1 MIVEL
6 SENEP
11 AFLHVRVIECLLG
24 EWIVFF
30 LFITI
35 FNVNALVTIIIAVV
49 FLFVLVA
56 MLHVD
61 IRISH
66 ICVFLV
72 FVIDCVRS
80 ILVAILGSVLLIV
93 RHSDTNVIFA

>member
-30 LFITI
+30 LFTI
-35 FNVNALVTIIIAVV
+35 FNVNPLVTILIAVV

-72 FVIDCVRS
+72 FVMDCVRS
-80 ILVAILGSVLLIV
+80 ILIAIINSVLLNV
-93 RHSDTNVIFA
+93 RHPNSDVIFA